1 MLRDVSLDL
10 ERGDALAI
18 MGPSG
23 SGKSTLLHILG
34 TLDRPTRGEVRLEG
48 RDPFALS
55 ERQLADFRNRHIG
68 FVFQDHHLL
77 PQCSVMENVLIPTLV
92 ARDNRQA
99 MKTWARQLLDRVGL
113 SDRLDHRPAE
123 LSGGERQRV
132 AVARALIHRPVLLL
146 ADEPTGNLDRRTAE
160 SVGKLLL
167 ELHREEHT
175 ILIVV
180 THSMELAD
188 LFPRMLVMEDGSL
201 QTPYPPGYRHP
212 LAAKIGPVNT
222 WIAAMTLKRLRLR
235 NLLYH
240 WRGNVAVFLGVVVG
254 TAVLTGAC
262 SSAIRYAAACAN
274 ERCSDWTGLRKRSSH
289 RVSFGRRWPTKCLAA
304 APPSASAP

>member
-1 MLRDVSLDL
+1 MSLHVEHLAKDYPTRSGALNVLRDVNLNL
-10 ERGDALAI
+10 ERGDALAV

-34 TLDRPTRGEVRLEG
+34 TLDRPTRGGVRLDG

-55 ERQLADFRNRHIG
+55 EHALADFRNRNIG

-77 PQCSVMENVLIPTLV
+77 PQCSVFENVLIPTLV
-92 ARDNRQA
+92 ARDDREA

-113 SDRLDHRPAE
+113 SARLDHRPAE

-160 SVGKLLL
+160 SIGKLLL
-167 ELHREEHT
+167 DLHREANT

-188 LFPRMLVMEDGSL
+188 PFPRLFVMEDGTL
-201 QTPYPPGYRHP
+201 QTPLPRPETG
-212 LAAKIGPVNT
+212 I
-222 WIAAMTLKRLRLR
+222 RLPQR
-235 NLLYH
+235 
-240 WRGNVAVFLGVVVG
+240 
-254 TAVLTGAC
+254 
-262 SSAIRYAAACAN
+262 
-274 ERCSDWTGLRKRSSH
+274 SDL
-289 RVSFGRRWPTKCLAA
+289 
-304 APPSASAP
+304 